1 VAFLFSAARNG
12 VAEICAGSSEVKKK
26 SLALSRKTANF
37 ATPYT
42 ATLLSAGEAVNE
54 NDATDLVTALFD
66 RWYMSLVRYALRTTE
81 NYDLAEDLAQDTFM
95 QLYQALRAGKSI
107 EHPKAWT
114 ICVLRRAMNR
124 QMKDRVPHE
133 PLDELQLVGE
143 PMAPVSSIADIRS
156 LLSVLSPRE
165 EEVLLLRLEALKYR
179 EIAEQLGISMNS
191 VNTLLARALRK
202 LEEATAQRANKEKVK
217 RHADKQITRA
227 S

>member
-1 VAFLFSAARNG
+1 
-12 VAEICAGSSEVKKK
+12 
-26 SLALSRKTANF
+26 
-37 ATPYT
+37 
-42 ATLLSAGEAVNE
+42 VNE
-54 NDATDLVTALFD
+54 NDATDLVTVLFD
-66 RWYMSLVRYALRTTE
+66 SWYVSLVRYALRTTA
-81 NYDLAEDLAQDTFM
+81 NYELAEDLAQDTFM

-124 QMKDRVPHE
+124 QMKDRIPLE

-143 PMAPVSSIADIRS
+143 PVAAVSSFADIRS

-165 EEVLLLRLEALKYR
+165 EKVLLLRLETLKYR
-179 EIAEQLGISMNS
+179 EIAEQLGISINS

-202 LEEATAQRANKEKVK
+202 LEEATAQRANKERVK

>member
-1 VAFLFSAARNG
+1 
-12 VAEICAGSSEVKKK
+12 
-26 SLALSRKTANF
+26 
-37 ATPYT
+37 
-42 ATLLSAGEAVNE
+42 LLAGEAVNE

-81 NYDLAEDLAQDTFM
+81 NCDVAEDLAQDTFM

-124 QMKDRVPHE
+124 QMKDRVSHE

-143 PMAPVSSIADIRS
+143 PMVPVSSIADIRS
-156 LLSVLSPRE
+156 LLSMLSPRE

-202 LEEATAQRANKEKVK
+202 LEEATAQQANKEKVK